1 MATKSKS
8 VAALIGQCKAD
19 EGKLSAYRDLLANC
33 QNDWETMAPIR
44 KENERN
50 ERYKNGDQW
59 SDYVTDPDNANRRIR
74 EDVLISRGGKTPL
87 KNNFLQQY
95 VRNVLGQALSNPSQP
110 VVIARSEDDTNYS
123 EMLTNTIQACL
134 DLNESSTIG
143 ISVLEGFLANGY
155 GVAKVR
161 YAHWPTKN
169 RTDGKIDLVDINRV
183 FWNQDAEDPRWT
195 DIRRIGE
202 IHDYTLDELVA
213 NFAQNR
219 ADEKALRELYSNWHT
234 ETEQLRQTAADTL
247 ANMQFYFGTQ
257 VGKCRVYEVWERCSR
272 WVTYAHD
279 YLTGEESYYED
290 VDDATFDAI
299 NLARTEQVVQER
311 MRIAQ
316 APENSEVRGE
326 QVEDAKLIYYK
337 PIYESYWKVSFLT
350 PEGYCIK
357 EMETPYTHEEHPYV
371 IGSMPKIN
379 GVVKPVFSDLVDM
392 QRQINRLMTLL
403 DFIIGTSAKGLLMV
417 PEECLGNMSLDEF
430 KHEYVKT
437 NGVVLIAANASDKL
451 PKQISTNATN
461 VGAWEFLNFY
471 LTQITQ
477 ISGLSGAI
485 QGQIASKGKSGV
497 LYAQEAQNSQINFT
511 LIFDCYNKFLNKMAE
526 KLLKVLMQY
535 YTTPRYVDING
546 KAYDETAKTYQ
557 PSAAEHIVDFN
568 MVVTT
573 TMDTPV
579 FRQLQDDL
587 LLQLLQAGQI
597 PLDLF
602 LDNSSLP
609 FAKKLAT
616 QLKSM
621 QDTQSQQMQGV
632 SPEMIA
638 QLQQE
643 AQANANPQA
652 TAMLRKAV
660 A

>member
-1 MATKSKS
+1 
-8 VAALIGQCKAD
+8 
-19 EGKLSAYRDLLANC
+19 
-33 QNDWETMAPIR
+33 
-44 KENERN
+44 
-50 ERYKNGDQW
+50 
-59 SDYVTDPDNANRRIR
+59 
-74 EDVLISRGGKTPL
+74 
-87 KNNFLQQY
+87 
-95 VRNVLGQALSNPSQP
+95 
-110 VVIARSEDDTNYS
+110 
-123 EMLTNTIQACL
+123 
-134 DLNESSTIG
+134 
-143 ISVLEGFLANGY
+143 
-155 GVAKVR
+155 
-161 YAHWPTKN
+161 
-169 RTDGKIDLVDINRV
+169 
-183 FWNQDAEDPRWT
+183 
-195 DIRRIGE
+195 
-202 IHDYTLDELVA
+202 
-213 NFAQNR
+213 
-219 ADEKALRELYSNWHT
+219 
-234 ETEQLRQTAADTL
+234 
-247 ANMQFYFGTQ
+247 MQFYFGTQ

-350 PEGYCIK
+350 PEGYCIR

-471 LTQITQ
+471 LSQITQ

-652 TAMLRKAV
+652 TAMLQRAV